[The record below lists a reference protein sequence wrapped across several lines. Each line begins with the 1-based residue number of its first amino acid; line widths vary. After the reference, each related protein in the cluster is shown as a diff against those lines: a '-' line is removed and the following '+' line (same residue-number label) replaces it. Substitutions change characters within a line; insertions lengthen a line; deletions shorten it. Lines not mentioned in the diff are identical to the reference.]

1 MCVFW
6 IIWFGIFCVHLESFI
21 NEWLYFMRCDLPRS
35 DLCSWL
41 LNVNTNPLKNF
52 HCWRYCL
59 DKTQAHQQTALS
71 LSVSK
76 QNKFMCVVL
85 CICCCSCMCVCP
97 CLHAWLCMFIYVSCE
112 KVAVYSCNS
121 CCKFP
126 ERPFQFHD
134 NSRCWN
140 TCFSVSL
147 WETFLVHRVKSQASW
162 YSGVCAILTLG
173 NTPVVPKTRK
183 VLAP

>member
-1 MCVFW
+1 MDGHTLSAVICPGLTYAAVKCKHQSIKF
-6 IIWFGIFCVHLESFI
+6 
-21 NEWLYFMRCDLPRS
+21 
-35 DLCSWL
+35 
-41 LNVNTNPLKNF
+41 F

-59 DKTQAHQQTALS
+59 DKTRAHQQTALS

-76 QNKFMCVVL
+76 QNKFTCVVL

-112 KVAVYSCNS
+112 EVAVYSCNS

-134 NSRCWN
+134 NSPCWN

-147 WETFLVHRVKSQASW
+147 WETFLVHQVKSQASW
-162 YSGVCAILTLG
+162 YSGVCVILTLG

-183 VLAP
+183 VLAPWNSSYRVSNPSFQLLYWCVYM